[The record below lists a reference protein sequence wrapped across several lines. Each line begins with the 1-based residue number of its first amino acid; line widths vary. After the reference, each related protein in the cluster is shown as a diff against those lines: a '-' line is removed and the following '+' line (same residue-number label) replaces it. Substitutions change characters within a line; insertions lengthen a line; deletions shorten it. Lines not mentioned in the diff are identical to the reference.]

1 MFVECLTSLLH
12 LLGKPSYNGT
22 DSEEDP
28 VAASPLA
35 ASAKDCLQAVCN
47 LLGPQAYI
55 GIAAQLF
62 LHGQGTGIDGV
73 HLAEVLWLLPRAL
86 SSCQACSH
94 NLESLQEILL

>member
-1 MFVECLTSLLH
+1 MEYLTRLIP
-12 LLGKPSYNGT
+12 LLGKPSYNGI

-28 VAASPLA
+28 GAASPLA

-62 LHGQGTGIDGV
+62 LHGQSTGIDVV
-73 HLAEVLWLLPRAL
+73 HLAEVTEAPP
-86 SSCQACSH
+86 
-94 NLESLQEILL
+94 